1 MAAGGYRG
9 GVERKM
15 SDQSIGSATTTGRLS
30 RLLRY
35 VARIGT
41 FRQLPQGVAIGL
53 ATIIV
58 GFVLAFYWSSEGEP
72 ANIAFT
78 VGVTAALMSLV
89 ALISRRALFSV
100 ALTSAVVGIIVG
112 AATVKHATMNMVVH
126 AYDLFF
132 YLSSWSTIS
141 FLWDDHRR
149 YVVALVAALGAMAI
163 GGWLVYRLDS
173 TRVPRLGSSLAL
185 CFAIG
190 VALVGAAQK
199 GERRH
204 MQFYFQNLYV
214 SSFFAS
220 WGETLQTLWNGTM
233 LEASS
238 KSPDQVAFRLPA
250 DCKVSEKPPHIILIH
265 QESIVPP
272 GQFPSLGYDRSVD
285 SMFKSQD
292 GLTRKLRV
300 ETYGGASWL
309 TEFSILAGV
318 STESFGGMRQFV
330 QTFLQNKLKDTLP
343 QSLEQCGYR
352 NVVFYPMLKNFVSN
366 DKFYNSV
373 GLKEIFDLKA
383 QGAKVVNERD
393 SFYYTNALNEMERH
407 VASSSKP
414 LFTYVQTM
422 SAHWP
427 YDIAFKPDEIVPGG
441 APGTHPEMHEY
452 LRRVSLAKQDYDFL
466 ISEVKKR
473 FKDERVLIVHYGD
486 HQPTATRMLLGYGEN
501 TEAEDVV
508 IGPNSPGF
516 LTYFA
521 LDGVNYTV
529 PHLPRH
535 ETVDVPYLGMI
546 IQDAAGLP
554 LSDANRERKR
564 LMALCQGRY
573 NSCAKR
579 DEILAFHRRLIDAGI
594 IVAR

>member
-1 MAAGGYRG
+1 MA
-9 GVERKM
+9 
-15 SDQSIGSATTTGRLS
+15 L
-30 RLLRY
+30 
-35 VARIGT
+35 
-41 FRQLPQGVAIGL
+41 GL
-53 ATIIV
+53 AAVILA
-58 GFVLAFYWSSEGEP
+58 VLFRYIWTSEGEI
-72 ANIAFT
+72 ANITFT
-78 VGVTAALMSLV
+78 AGIVLALAALTALV
-89 ALISRRALFSV
+89 SRRILFSV
-100 ALTSAVVGIIVG
+100 ALTASLIALIVV
-112 AATVKHATMNMVVH
+112 AATIKRQTMNMVVH

-132 YLSSWSTIS
+132 YFSSWSTIS

-149 YVVALVAALGAMAI
+149 YLIGLAAALLAMAVGGWLIFRLDGTRVSRPLALGALLISASV
-163 GGWLVYRLDS
+163 GYAGAVY
-173 TRVPRLGSSLAL
+173 
-185 CFAIG
+185 
-190 VALVGAAQK
+190 K

-204 MQFYFQNLYV
+204 MQFYFENLYI

-220 WGETLQTLWNGTM
+220 WGETAETLWNGTM
-233 LEASS
+233 LEAG
-238 KSPDQVAFRLPA
+238 PRGGPQAAFRLPA
-250 DCKVSEKPPHIILIH
+250 DCKTTEKPPHIILIH

-272 GQFPSLGYDRSVD
+272 GHFPTLSYDRSVD
-285 SMFKSQD
+285 PMFRSQD
-292 GLTRKLRV
+292 GLTHKLRV

-373 GLKEIFDLKA
+373 GLREIFDLKA

-393 SFYYTNALNEMERH
+393 SFYYTNALAEMERH
-407 VASSSKP
+407 IAASPKP

-422 SAHWP
+422 AAHWP
-427 YDIAFKPDEIVPGG
+427 YDVPFHPELEVAGG
-441 APGTHPEMHEY
+441 GPGTHPEMHEY
-452 LRRVSLAKQDYDFL
+452 LRRVSMVKQDYDFL
-466 ISEVKKR
+466 IAEIKKR

-486 HQPTATRMLLGYGEN
+486 HQPTATRMLLGFGEN
-501 TEAEDVV
+501 TEAEDVTL
-508 IGPNSPGF
+508 GSNSPGF

-521 LDGVNYTV
+521 VDGINYQV
-529 PHLPRH
+529 PRLP
-535 ETVDVPYLGMI
+535 TYDAVDIPYLGMI

-554 LSDANRERKR
+554 LSDANKERKR

-579 DEILAFHRRLIDAGI
+579 DEILSFHRRLIDAGI

>member
-1 MAAGGYRG
+1 MT
-9 GVERKM
+9 
-15 SDQSIGSATTTGRLS
+15 DQSIRPDATGGRLS
-30 RLLRY
+30 RL
-35 VARIGT
+35 ARRIYN
-41 FRQLPQGVAIGL
+41 LPQPTELSPMAALGVASVACL
-53 ATIIV
+53 AM
-58 GFVLAFYWSSEGEP
+58 LRFYWSSEGEW
-72 ANIAFT
+72 ANILFT
-78 VGVTAALMSLV
+78 VGVTAGMIAVATLASQRAMFSSLLTAALV
-89 ALISRRALFSV
+89 AVIV
-100 ALTSAVVGIIVG
+100 A
-112 AATVKHATMNMVVH
+112 AATIKHATMNMVVH

-132 YLSSWSTIS
+132 YFSSWSTIS

-149 YVVALVAALGAMAI
+149 YLLAMAAVFGAVSV
-163 GGWLVYRLDS
+163 GGWLAFRMDG
-173 TRVPRLGSSLAL
+173 TRISRPTASIAL
-185 CFAIG
+185 VIATL
-190 VALVGAAQK
+190 VATVGAAQK

-204 MQFYFQNLYV
+204 MQFNFENLYV

-220 WGETLQTLWNGTM
+220 WSETLQTLWNGTM
-233 LEASS
+233 LEASA
-238 KSPDQVAFRLPA
+238 KSPNQVAFRLPT
-250 DCKVSEKPPHIILIH
+250 DCKTSEKPPHIILIH

-272 GQFPSLGYDRSVD
+272 GHFPTLSYDHSVD
-285 SMFKSQD
+285 PMFRSQD
-292 GLTRKLRV
+292 GVTHKMRV

-330 QTFLQNKLKDTLP
+330 QTFLQNRLKDTLP

-373 GLKEIFDLKA
+373 GLKEIFDLKS

-407 VASSSKP
+407 VASSQKP

-427 YDIAFKPDEIVPGG
+427 YDVSYHPEVDVPGG
-441 APGTHPEMHEY
+441 GPGTHPEMHEY
-452 LRRVSLAKQDYDFL
+452 LRRVSMVKQDYDFL
-466 ISEVKKR
+466 LSEIKKR
-473 FKDERVLIVHYGD
+473 FKGERVLIVHYGD
-486 HQPTATRMLLGYGEN
+486 HHPTATRMLLGYGEN
-501 TEAEDVV
+501 TEAEDVA
-508 IGPNSPGF
+508 IRADSLGF

-521 LDGVNYTV
+521 VDGINYDV
-529 PHLPRH
+529 PPLPVH
-535 ETVDVPYLGMI
+535 DIVDVPYLGVI

-554 LSDANRERKR
+554 LSDANKERKR

>member
-1 MAAGGYRG
+1 
-9 GVERKM
+9 M
-15 SDQSIGSATTTGRLS
+15 SDQSYDASLAQGRLT
-30 RLLRY
+30 RLRAGAAAVLASGELGA
-35 VARIGT
+35 VPA
-41 FRQLPQGVAIGL
+41 LGL
-53 ATIIV
+53 A
-58 GFVLAFYWSSEGEP
+58 LAILAVVFRYIWASEGEL

-78 VGVTAALMSLV
+78 AGVVLALVSVTAAV
-89 ALISRRALFSV
+89 SRRILFSV
-100 ALTSAVVGIIVG
+100 ALTSSLIALIVV
-112 AATVKHATMNMVVH
+112 AATIKRQTMNMVVH

-132 YLSSWSTIS
+132 YFSSWSTIS
-141 FLWDDHRR
+141 FLWNDHRR
-149 YVVALVAALGAMAI
+149 YLIALAASLLAMAV
-163 GGWLVYRLDS
+163 GGWLVFRADG
-173 TRVPRLGSSLAL
+173 TRVSRPLAL
-185 CFAIG
+185 GAFLLSASIG
-190 VALVGAAQK
+190 WAGAAYK

-204 MQFYFQNLYV
+204 MQFYFENLYI

-220 WGETLQTLWNGTM
+220 WGETVETLWNGTM
-233 LEASS
+233 LEAGPRLP
-238 KSPDQVAFRLPA
+238 KQAAFRLPA
-250 DCKVSEKPPHIILIH
+250 DCKTTEKPPHIILIH

-272 GQFPSLGYDRSVD
+272 GNFPTLNYDRSVD
-285 SMFKSQD
+285 PMFRSQD

-330 QTFLQNKLKDTLP
+330 QTFLHNKLKDTLP

-393 SFYYTNALNEMERH
+393 RFYYTNALNEMERH
-407 VASSSKP
+407 IAASSKP

-427 YDIAFKPDEIVPGG
+427 YDVPFHPELNVAGG
-441 APGTHPEMHEY
+441 GPGTHPEMHEY
-452 LRRVSLAKQDYDFL
+452 LRRVSLVKQDYDFL
-466 ISEVKKR
+466 INEIKTR

-486 HQPTATRMLLGYGEN
+486 HHPTATRMLLGFGEN
-501 TEAEDVV
+501 TEAEDVALNA
-508 IGPNSPGF
+508 NSPGF

-521 LDGVNYTV
+521 VDGHNYKV
-529 PHLPRH
+529 PHMP
-535 ETVDVPYLGMI
+535 EYEAVDIPYLGMI

-554 LSDANRERKR
+554 LSDANMERKR

-573 NSCAKR
+573 NTCTKR